1 MSSTTSTA
9 TGRSESRLWWIA
21 KTTTTRTAAR
31 AHHHATARRTTPGWE
46 TTATAASRSTGKS
59 SATSFRGLANNGG
72 RLTNGLAHSLRR
84 RSAVFAPVL
93 DPVDQ

>member
-1 MSSTTSTA
+1 MSSTTST
-9 TGRSESRLWWIA
+9 GRSKARRRWIA
-21 KTTTTRTAAR
+21 KTTTTTTAAR

-59 SATSFRGLANNGG
+59 SATSFRGLANNSG
-72 RLTNGLAHSLRR
+72 RLTDGLAHSLRR

-93 DPVDQ
+93 DPVEQ